1 MDFGSIIKTVAPWI
15 GSALTGGAGPLVGMA
30 VSAAASALGAS
41 DKTADGIKAAL
52 AGATPEQML
61 ALKQADQGFALQMQE
76 LGFKDLESLEAIAAG
91 DRKDARAMQ
100 VATRSVMPAVLSVVV
115 TTGFLGLLTGMML
128 GVLKVSDSQAL
139 LLMLGALGAAFGCVM
154 QFWFGTTHDS
164 GRKTDMLAQAGP
176 INPPAAP

>member
-1 MDFGSIIKTVAPWI
+1 MDFGSILKTVAPWI
-15 GSALTGGAGPLVGMA
+15 GTALTGGAGPLVGMA
-30 VSAAASALGAS
+30 ISAAASALGAS

-100 VATRSVMPAVLSVVV
+100 VANRSNVPAMLSGLITV
-115 TTGFLGLLTGMML
+115 GFFGILVGMML
-128 GVLKVSDSQAL
+128 GWLKVSESQAL
-139 LLMLGALGAAFGCVM
+139 LLLLGSLSTAWGCVVS
-154 QFWFGTTHDS
+154 FWFGTTHDS
-164 GRKTDMLAQAGP
+164 GKKTDLLAQSGK
-176 INPPAAP
+176 